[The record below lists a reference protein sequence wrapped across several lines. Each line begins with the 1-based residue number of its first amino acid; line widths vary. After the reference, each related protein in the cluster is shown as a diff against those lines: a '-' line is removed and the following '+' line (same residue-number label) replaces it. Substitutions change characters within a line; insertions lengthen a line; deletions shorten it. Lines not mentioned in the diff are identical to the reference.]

1 MRLNKWKYLFK
12 AYFNYT
18 VKEQR
23 AIIVL
28 MIVISFLQIALIA
41 LHWVP
46 VNGKSR
52 NHLSFQVVDSNN
64 ISNTANSNSSE
75 VKAKVN
81 SPSIKLFSFN
91 PNTNSIND
99 WMKLGLSE
107 KQGLSILKYIS
118 KGGSFKV
125 KSDLKKMHVVKPE
138 LLHQWWKYI
147 QLPDSLVLSKNQST
161 VITSKL
167 QSETKLNINSASV
180 EELDKLPLIG
190 EGRAKAIVT
199 YREKLGGFIMLD
211 QLLELKCIPDSVFQV
226 IKDRIY
232 TDEKIYQPLN
242 INADSL
248 FHPYLPK
255 SFAKMIV
262 SYRQQHKNYQR
273 IDDLR
278 ILPLYDDKIM
288 RKIAPYLTV
297 KH

>member
-46 VNGKSR
+46 VIGKSR
-52 NHLSFQVVDSNN
+52 NDLPSQVIDSAYRSNVDTS
-64 ISNTANSNSSE
+64 ITAKGNSKTNSS
-75 VKAKVN
+75 
-81 SPSIKLFSFN
+81 SIKLFFFD
-91 PNTNSIND
+91 PNTNTISD
-99 WMKLGLSE
+99 WMKLGLTE
-107 KQGLSILKYIS
+107 KQSLSILKYVS

-147 QLPDSLVLSKNQST
+147 QLPDSIVLSKNQSI
-161 VITSKL
+161 VITYKL
-167 QSETKLNINSASV
+167 QSESKLNINSTSV

-190 EGRAKAIVT
+190 EGRAKAIIT

-232 TDEKIYQPLN
+232 TDGKIYQPLN

-297 KH
+297 KY

>member
-1 MRLNKWKYLFK
+1 M
-12 AYFNYT
+12 
-18 VKEQR
+18 
-23 AIIVL
+23 
-28 MIVISFLQIALIA
+28 
-41 LHWVP
+41 
-46 VNGKSR
+46 
-52 NHLSFQVVDSNN
+52 
-64 ISNTANSNSSE
+64 
-75 VKAKVN
+75 
-81 SPSIKLFSFN
+81 
-91 PNTNSIND
+91 ND
-99 WMKLGLSE
+99 WMKLGLTE
-107 KQGLSILKYIS
+107 KQSFSILKYVS

-138 LLHQWWKYI
+138 LLNQWWKYI
-147 QLPDSLVLSKNQST
+147 QLPDSIILSKNQSI
-161 VITSKL
+161 VITSKP
-167 QSETKLNINSASV
+167 QSESKLNINSASV

-199 YREKLGGFIMLD
+199 YREKLGGFIMLE

-226 IKDRIY
+226 IKDSIY
-232 TDEKIYQPLN
+232 TDGKIYQPLN

-297 KH
+297 KY

>member
-52 NHLSFQVVDSNN
+52 NDLQSQVIDSTYRSNVDTS
-64 ISNTANSNSSE
+64 ITAKDNSKTNSS
-75 VKAKVN
+75 
-81 SPSIKLFSFN
+81 SIKLFLFN
-91 PNTNSIND
+91 PNTNKMND
-99 WMKLGLSE
+99 WMKLGLTE
-107 KQGLSILKYIS
+107 KQSLSILKYVS

-147 QLPDSLVLSKNQST
+147 QLPDSIVLSKNQST
-161 VITSKL
+161 VITSKP
-167 QSETKLNINSASV
+167 QSESKLNINSASV

-199 YREKLGGFIMLD
+199 YREKLGGFIMLE

-232 TDEKIYQPLN
+232 TDGKIYQALN

-297 KH
+297 KY

>member
-52 NHLSFQVVDSNN
+52 NDLPSQVIDSAYRSNVD
-64 ISNTANSNSSE
+64 NSITSKGNSKTNSS
-75 VKAKVN
+75 
-81 SPSIKLFSFN
+81 SIKFFLFN
-91 PNTNSIND
+91 PNTNTMND
-99 WMKLGLSE
+99 WMKLGLTE
-107 KQGLSILKYIS
+107 KQSLSILKYVS

-147 QLPDSLVLSKNQST
+147 QLPDSIVLSKNQST
-161 VITSKL
+161 MITSKP
-167 QSETKLNINSASV
+167 QSESKLNINSASV

-199 YREKLGGFIMLD
+199 YREKLGGFIMLQ

-226 IKDRIY
+226 IKDSIY
-232 TDEKIYQPLN
+232 TDGKIYQPLN

-297 KH
+297 KY

>member
-138 LLHQWWKYI
+138 LLRQWWKYI
-147 QLPDSLVLSKNQST
+147 QLPDSVVVSKNQST

-180 EELDKLPLIG
+180 EELDELPLIG

-262 SYRQQHKNYQR
+262 SYRQQHGNYQR

>member
-52 NHLSFQVVDSNN
+52 NDLPSQVIDSTYRSNVDTS
-64 ISNTANSNSSE
+64 ITLKDNSKTNSS
-75 VKAKVN
+75 
-81 SPSIKLFSFN
+81 SIKFFLFN
-91 PNTNSIND
+91 PNTNTMND
-99 WMKLGLSE
+99 WMKLGLTE
-107 KQGLSILKYIS
+107 KQSFSILKYVS

-138 LLHQWWKYI
+138 LLNQWWKYI
-147 QLPDSLVLSKNQST
+147 QLPDSIILSKNQSI
-161 VITSKL
+161 VITSKP
-167 QSETKLNINSASV
+167 QSESKLNINSASV

-199 YREKLGGFIMLD
+199 YREKLGGFIMLE

-226 IKDRIY
+226 IKDSIY
-232 TDEKIYQPLN
+232 TDGKIYQPLN